1 MASHLTLDRFNLR
14 HSAED
19 AIKGLD
25 AIERLQTTSGLNK
38 VEVIKMLLNWAQ
50 VVTPLMPALA
60 GTLIRA
66 LESGQ
71 IPAELLPAKVAT
83 HASALEE
90 VARA

>member
-1 MASHLTLDRFNLR
+1 
-14 HSAED
+14 
-19 AIKGLD
+19 
-25 AIERLQTTSGLNK
+25 
-38 VEVIKMLLNWAQ
+38 MLLNWAQ